1 MEYNLSNLAK
11 KELKERIIVSS
22 LIEGLKHDLDS
33 FSSCSSFEEDIWY
46 LDLYFKNVNYANTIR
61 KFDFT
66 AIRNMQLKLRV
77 KEFTYSR
84 ILNGI
89 SLHTAHDDL
98 CVLKKIIRLIN
109 AQCTEDVEKNLEKIY
124 QILVSS
130 PVSQKHKFSN
140 WQTLKR
146 FLQYIKSPYL
156 RKMDMYCMEYDD
168 TRSSCERYI
177 PDEVVNQFD
186 NIMKNE
192 IDIPLHYRT
201 IYWTLRM
208 YPNRI
213 TEVLSAKIDCI
224 KHYEGAKFTLSFR
237 VYKTAGSQ
245 EGTPKILLIDT
256 TDPQQ
261 AFYLDLLLQQQ
272 AMARKIFEDYPE
284 LGDYLFLAYR
294 SRYKKSMGRYMY
306 DKKPLIVKACSFNT
320 FLRLLAERKHI
331 MRDDVP
337 AQISSHM
344 FRHNAVT
351 DRIES
356 GLFRPIDLRPMTMH
370 ANDTMV
376 NESYHYKTSE
386 QIVEHSH
393 DIMKKMTNETV
404 LFRGKIVNRADDRAF
419 DYFLKRPFAFS
430 LNSMGICVDSREC
443 SKDKFVCLACQYFIP
458 NCDDLLY
465 FQEQLEDL
473 QNKLVVAEKMGNELY
488 SENVRYN
495 ISLFQKVI
503 AKIENQAKKATGEDG
518 YEQN

>member
-1 MEYNLSNLAK
+1 MEFNLSNLAR
-11 KELKERIIVSS
+11 KELNEQIVVSS
-22 LIEGLKHDLDS
+22 RIEGMRHDLS
-33 FSSCSSFEEDIWY
+33 QFSSCSSFEDDIWH
-46 LDLYFKNVNYANTIR
+46 LDLYFKKVNFASSIR
-61 KFDFT
+61 KFDFSQ
-66 AIRNMQLKLRV
+66 IKNNQLRYFLKSFIYNRV
-77 KEFTYSR
+77 
-84 ILNGI
+84 LNGI
-89 SLHTAHDDL
+89 YLESASGELGI
-98 CVLKKIIRLIN
+98 LKKLIKESN
-109 AQCTEDVEKNLEKIY
+109 SWRIEDIETNLEKIY
-124 QILVSS
+124 QALVSS
-130 PVSQKHKFSN
+130 SISQNMKFFR

-156 RKMDMYCMEYDD
+156 RKMDMYCMEYDT

-177 PDEVVNQFD
+177 PDDVADQFD
-186 NIMKNE
+186 NVMKNE

-201 IYWTLRM
+201 IYWTLRL

-213 TEVLSAKIDCI
+213 TEVLSTNIDCI
-224 KHYEGAKFTLSFR
+224 RHYEGTTYTLTLR

-256 TDPQQ
+256 AEPLQ

-272 AMARKIFEDYPE
+272 AVAREIFEQYPE
-284 LGDYLFLAYR
+284 MGDYLFLTHR
-294 SRYKKSMGRYMY
+294 SRYNKSTGRYMY
-306 DKKPLIVKACSFNT
+306 DIKPMLAKASYFNVFLKLI
-320 FLRLLAERKHI
+320 AERKHI
-331 MRDDVP
+331 MKGDAI

-370 ANDTMV
+370 ANDKMV

-404 LFRGKIVNRADDRAF
+404 LFRGKIVNSADDRAF

-443 SKDKFVCLACQYFIP
+443 SKDKFACLACQYFIP